1 VDNVLDL
8 VGLLDVEPAT
18 RTALVNLASQGG
30 ELRFG
35 TDEERE
41 QSASRIGR
49 LLCLTVASREYQF
62 A

>member
-1 VDNVLDL
+1 
-8 VGLLDVEPAT
+8 VEAET
-18 RTALVNLASQGG
+18 RTALVRLASQGG
-30 ELRFG
+30 EYRFG

-49 LLCLTVASREYQF
+49 LLRLTVASREYQF